1 MADNG
6 DKGLVNTDI
15 GKLDDVTKFSLFDK
29 HLRNLFAV
37 CRNSIEQINARKVVK
52 SKNIVNDSF
61 ENFEKMYEEIGPEDT
76 IVLFE
81 ELYSNKRF
89 QILSGESNWIKN
101 KCIIEYPRAKKSK
114 RRRSIM
120 LSILY
125 RDADK
130 LSEEALE
137 EIEKFDKRDNE
148 ANVFLPDG
156 MILPILEIFT
166 LVCKAEDRPKIQS
179 LVDDVKEELK
189 DEDVTTSRP
198 ATGATGMGGLG
209 DILQKTLGGLDVSKL
224 QQSFE
229 QMQQQAAKDNGGEG
243 GSSPNMSMPDNLGD
257 MISDVL
263 SNPKSK
269 DVINKVT
276 NSFKGAKD
284 INGMVGAVS
293 GLMADTE
300 LHETVKELVPKPQPI
315 SDNETNR
322 MIEEAKVRYPSQ
334 ESTDDVATDDLSGPS
349 EKPRDPY
356 ECEDGT
362 SLEYMVGSNAQ
373 EKYLENKNK
382 KEVSFKD
389 ADTSV

>member
-37 CRNSIEQINARKVVK
+37 CRNSIEQTNARKVVK

-130 LSEEALE
+130 LSEDALE

-166 LVCKAEDRPKIQS
+166 LVCKAEDRAKIQS
-179 LVDDVKEELK
+179 LVNDVKEELK

-229 QMQQQAAKDNGGEG
+229 QMQQQAAKENGGEG

-362 SLEYMVGSNAQ
+362 SLEHMVGSNAQ

-389 ADTSV
+389 TDTSV